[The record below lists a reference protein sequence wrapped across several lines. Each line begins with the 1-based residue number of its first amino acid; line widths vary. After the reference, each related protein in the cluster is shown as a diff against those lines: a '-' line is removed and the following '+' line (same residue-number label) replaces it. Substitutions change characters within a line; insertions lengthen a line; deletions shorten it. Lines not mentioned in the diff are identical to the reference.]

1 MEPAEALLEAGR
13 TRLRPILM
21 TTLATL
27 VALLP
32 LVLGLGAGSAL
43 HRPLAMAVVGGLA
56 FSTLGTLLLIP
67 LLAAPRSTSR

>member
-1 MEPAEALLEAGR
+1 
-13 TRLRPILM
+13 M

-32 LVLGLGAGSAL
+32 LVFGLGAGAAL
-43 HRPLAMAVVGGLA
+43 HRPLAIAVVGGLA

-67 LLAAPRSTSR
+67 LLAAPRSAPR

>member
-1 MEPAEALLEAGR
+1 
-13 TRLRPILM
+13 M

-32 LVLGLGAGSAL
+32 LVFGIGAGAAL
-43 HRPLAMAVVGGLA
+43 HRPLAIAVVGGLA

-67 LLAAPRSTSR
+67 LLAAPGSAPR